1 MSISYNSFTL
11 SIMPRHSK
19 EQDPLLPKD
28 SGAPEVDQGSRPP
41 SIENV
46 YVTREEVEK
55 GVNQQARKRL
65 DMLFFVLLKL
75 CFVVGLGLI
84 LLSTFFREHFLGDSK
99 PRPDTLEERVNRILS
114 ETPLIGT

>member
-1 MSISYNSFTL
+1 
-11 SIMPRHSK
+11 MPRHSK

-46 YVTREEVEK
+46 YATREELEK
-55 GVNQQARKRL
+55 GVDQRARKRL
-65 DMLFFVLLKL
+65 NMLFFVVLKL

-84 LLSTFFREHFLGDSK
+84 LLSAFFREHFLGDK

-114 ETPLIGT
+114 ETPLIGNWPRCLLLDFS